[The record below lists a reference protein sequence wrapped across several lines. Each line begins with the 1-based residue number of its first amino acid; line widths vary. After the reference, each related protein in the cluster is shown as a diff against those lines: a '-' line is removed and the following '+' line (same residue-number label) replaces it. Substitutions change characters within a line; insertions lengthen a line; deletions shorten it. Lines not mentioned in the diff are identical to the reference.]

1 MGTYRPLRLVFFI
14 YDFIRLVAMTSL
26 LVTFGQP
33 AVSNEGGLFPYVFYA
48 VPNGLFPLMSFFLC
62 VNFRV
67 YKPFVALYMAGKILA
82 VVSVLAWF
90 VFALPHIS
98 LSFFG
103 GSRLTFVVAGTVLL
117 LSAGDVLSVLGGAV
131 LRKHNPDAAAPREP
145 EIPLDPGSVDL
156 GLDKVPEE
164 GNSCV

>member
-1 MGTYRPLRLVFFI
+1 MGTYRPLRLAFFI

-33 AVSNEGGLFPYVFYA
+33 AASNEGGLFPYMFFA

-67 YKPFVALYMAGKILA
+67 YKPFIALYMAGKILA

-90 VFALPHIS
+90 VFALPRVS
-98 LSFFG
+98 LSFLG
-103 GSRLTFVVAGTVLL
+103 GSRSTFIVAGTVLL
-117 LSAGDVLSVLGGAV
+117 LSAGDALSALGGAV
-131 LRKHNPDAAAPREP
+131 LRKHNPDAAPQGEP
-145 EIPLDPGSVDL
+145 EIPADPGSVEL